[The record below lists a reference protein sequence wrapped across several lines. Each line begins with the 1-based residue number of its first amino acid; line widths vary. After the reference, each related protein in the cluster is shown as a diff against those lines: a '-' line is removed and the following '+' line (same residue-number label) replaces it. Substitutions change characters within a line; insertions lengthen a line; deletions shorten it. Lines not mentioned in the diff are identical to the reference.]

1 MRNWLTEISF
11 LPLKM
16 IAAYGFILFIVP
28 RYFLKSKYSFGLLT
42 TIALLVVVAI
52 MHRLQLYHFSYPLLY
67 DEYPNY
73 DTLELKRILYTIAD
87 IVPAMALLSTV
98 QLIRNRITSQY
109 REQELLKQKLESE
122 LRFLKAQTNPHF
134 LFNTMN
140 SIYALARKNSPT
152 TSEAVLHLSGILR
165 FMLYECNEPSIS
177 LESEIKIIKD
187 YIQLEK
193 IRFNKKL
200 DLREEF
206 EMDNPNIAIAPMLL
220 LPLVENAFKHGVGNS
235 RFKSEVSIQLILKEN
250 LLNFKVENS
259 FEPDNEEEIN
269 EGIGISNVKRQL
281 ELIYPNRHVFNIKAD
296 SNMFKVQLQINLSDQ
311 DA

>member
-1 MRNWLTEISF
+1 
-11 LPLKM
+11 
-16 IAAYGFILFIVP
+16 
-28 RYFLKSKYSFGLLT
+28 
-42 TIALLVVVAI
+42 
-52 MHRLQLYHFSYPLLY
+52 
-67 DEYPNY
+67 
-73 DTLELKRILYTIAD
+73 
-87 IVPAMALLSTV
+87 
-98 QLIRNRITSQY
+98 
-109 REQELLKQKLESE
+109 
-122 LRFLKAQTNPHF
+122 
-134 LFNTMN
+134 MN

-200 DLREEF
+200 DLRKEF